1 VTARTAS
8 LLLAALAGAA
18 VPAAASAR
26 GFSLGVAAGDVT
38 SSTAI
43 IWTRAGHTG
52 TVRVEVA
59 GDRRFHH
66 VVAHGSI
73 RARKSADLTVRIKL
87 KGLKPGRDYYFRW
100 RQGSARS
107 QEGHFQTAYKA
118 SQNRP
123 VRFAWTGD
131 ADAQKAPGASTLP
144 YNNFQVYRRMAA
156 EHNDFNVNLGD
167 TIYSD
172 SEVAGAGQL
181 AATVRQKW
189 AKYRQNIAVG
199 NLQRLRRATGLYSQW
214 DDHEFVN
221 DFTKP
226 EHGAAIYDAGRKA
239 FTDYAPVTYTSRD
252 GTYRTV
258 RWGRNLQIFIPDER
272 SFRSAKASANH
283 VCDNPQTHQ
292 PDLAP
297 TAPATTRALFAAAVP
312 SVAQPVSPA
321 CLAAIND
328 PNRTML
334 GAHQFAALTGAL
346 ARSTAKWKVILNEV
360 PIQQFY
366 ALPYDRWEG
375 YAAERTKLLQSIAS
389 RGVRNVVFLTTDTHA
404 NFVTPVRL
412 QTLEPGGPKDTGI
425 TEVITGPAATKTFS
439 REIDDTLGAPGD
451 GDLITRAFFKPAP
464 PAGVGMT
471 CAAPNVYS
479 FGEVTVTA
487 TSLKIDL
494 RDLNGSPVKDIG
506 GGPCGP
512 FTLTAR

>member
-8 LLLAALAGAA
+8 ILVAALAAF
-18 VPAAASAR
+18 PSAASAR

-38 SSTAI
+38 SSTAL

-59 GDRRFHH
+59 GDKRFHH
-66 VVAHGSI
+66 MVARGSV
-73 RARKSADLTVRIKL
+73 RARKSSDRTVRIKL

-107 QEGHFQTAYKA
+107 QAGHFQTAYA
-118 SQNRP
+118 PSQNRP
-123 VRFAWTGD
+123 VRFAWSGD
-131 ADAQKAPGASTLP
+131 TDAQRAPGSTALP
-144 YNNFQVYRRMAA
+144 YNSFQVYRRMAA
-156 EHNDFNVNLGD
+156 EKNDFNVNLGD

-181 AATVRQKW
+181 AATVKQKW
-189 AKYRQNIAVG
+189 GKYRQNIAVP

-221 DFTKP
+221 DFTKA
-226 EHGAAIYDAGRKA
+226 ENGAAIYDAGRKA

-283 VCDNPQTHQ
+283 ACDNPATHS

-297 TAPATTRALFAAAVP
+297 TAPAATRALFSVAVP
-312 SVAQPVSPA
+312 SVAQPVSA
-321 CLAAIND
+321 SCLAAIND

-334 GAHQFAALTGAL
+334 GAHQFAALTSAL

-404 NFVTPVRL
+404 NFVAPVRL

-425 TEVITGPAATKTFS
+425 TEVITGPVATKTFS
-439 REIDDTLGAPGD
+439 REIDDTLGVPGS
-451 GDLITRAFFKPAP
+451 GDLITRLFFKPAP

-471 CAAPNVYS
+471 CASPNTYS
-479 FGEVTVTA
+479 FGEVTVTS

-494 RDLNGSPVKDIG
+494 RDLNGNPVKDIG
-506 GGPCGP
+506 GGACGP
-512 FTLTAR
+512 FTLAAR